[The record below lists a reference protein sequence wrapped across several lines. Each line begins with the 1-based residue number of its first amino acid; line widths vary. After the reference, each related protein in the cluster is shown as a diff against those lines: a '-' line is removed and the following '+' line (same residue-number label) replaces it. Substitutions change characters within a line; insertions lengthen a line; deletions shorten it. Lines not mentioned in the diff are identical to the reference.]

1 MARKPGPGTCVHCLE
16 DVKTRNWDHVF
27 PQGWY
32 PNSTPSD
39 LEKWKIPTCIECNRE
54 YGVLE
59 DEFSILLSACVDPK
73 RAEASGTWA
82 KTLRAL
88 DPSKGKSDKDSR
100 ARQRKKEKLLASIL
114 SGEEIPEKG
123 IYPGLGERWGRAR
136 PDQRAIVVPARYFE
150 RLAEKIV
157 RGLAY
162 LEEGVLI
169 GPDYSVEHHPLTL
182 EGVQPIEDALARYGV
197 ERHGGPGV
205 QIVRAVAGE
214 DPVASLSKITIW
226 GEFVLYVSV
235 SPRDTQQVPASDR
248 SSGA

>member
-1 MARKPGPGTCVHCLE
+1 MARKPGPGVCVHCLR
-16 DVKTRNWDHVF
+16 DAKTRNWDHVF

-32 PNSTPSD
+32 PQTTPLD
-39 LEKWKIPTCIECNRE
+39 LEKWKIPSCIECNRE
-54 YGVLE
+54 YGAME

-73 RAEASGTWA
+73 RAEASGIWA

-88 DPSKGKSDKDSR
+88 DPSKGKNDKDSR
-100 ARQRKKEKLLASIL
+100 ARQRKKEKLLACIL
-114 SGEEIPEKG
+114 AGDEIPEEG
-123 IYPGLGERWGRAR
+123 IYPGLEERWGRAR
-136 PDQRAIVVPARYFE
+136 PDQRALVIPARCFE

-169 GPDYSVEHHPLTL
+169 GPDYVVEHHPLTSK
-182 EGVQPIEDALARYGV
+182 GVLPIEDVLAKYGV

-235 SPRDTQQVPASDR
+235 SPHDAQQVTAGDR
-248 SSGA
+248 SSGT